1 VVRAR
6 AEEERV
12 AWLIVIVWIVA
23 IAVWMGLFVGV
34 VVLMVLRIRGAL
46 ARRAAAAEV
55 RPYAAAPALP
65 AHRWRET
72 TLAPADVD
80 RLTHFLYPSHHPYAA
95 EPTGDTVDAAH
106 STTLNGIE
114 FTVMRHTR
122 RWDNDF
128 VQSLGCVDATFPRHS
143 FSRIRVC
150 ARHGQGTTGELAA
163 GDEVVQFE
171 SDAFNHAYRVSA
183 EDPRNAYEVIS
194 ASMLEWLLAAPTL
207 VVAVFDGAE
216 VFVAVD
222 VAGSEERSDV
232 GEAELAYFVG
242 MLDRIP
248 ERVWS
253 E

>member
-1 VVRAR
+1 VG
-6 AEEERV
+6 
-12 AWLIVIVWIVA
+12 WLIVVVWIVA
-23 IAVWMGLFVGV
+23 IAVWMVTFVAV
-34 VVLMVLRIRGAL
+34 VVFMVVRIRGAL
-46 ARRAAAAEV
+46 ARRATAAEV

-65 AHRWRET
+65 AHGWRET

-80 RLTHFLYPSHHPYAA
+80 RLTRFLYPSDHQHAA
-95 EPTGDTVDAAH
+95 EPADDTVDAAR

-122 RWDNDF
+122 RWHNGF
-128 VQSLGCVDATFPRHS
+128 VQSLGCVHATFPRHA

-150 ARHGQGTTGELAA
+150 ARHGQGTSGTLAP
-163 GDEVVQFE
+163 GDEAVQFE
-171 SDAFNHAYRVSA
+171 SDAFNHAYGVSA
-183 EDPRNAYEVIS
+183 EDPRNAYEVIT

-207 VVAVFDGAE
+207 VVAVFEGAE

-222 VAGSEERSDV
+222 VAGAEERADV
-232 GEAELAYFVG
+232 VEAELAYFVG